1 MEFGWINPNHVK
13 KVILSIVLLYIKKYN
28 NTYEGMGDI

>member
-1 MEFGWINPNHVK
+1 MFEAYGGVYIYLHIVK

-28 NTYEGMGDI
+28 NT